1 MKNKDLKEMLNMFPD
16 DMEVIFHY
24 HSDMCITY
32 DNDFV
37 VDNRELNYCS
47 FKTAWNSKQEV
58 YGDRMWDP
66 YSAFVDYQLGKSIFE
81 KIPLTKKD
89 VIVLEV
95 VCK

>member
-1 MKNKDLKEMLNMFPD
+1 MFPD

-24 HSDMCITY
+24 HSDLCITY

-37 VDNRELNYCS
+37 VDNRELDYCS
-47 FKTAWNSKQEV
+47 FKTARNPKQEV
-58 YGDRMWDP
+58 YADRLWDP
-66 YSAFVDYQLGKSIFE
+66 YSAFVGYRRESIFE
-81 KIPLTKKD
+81 DTPLIKKD